1 MVALW
6 LAVGVQLAAA
16 NAALDKCRALDREF
30 DTKAMP
36 KPCQAA
42 AEDATLAVP
51 ERVEALRRLAFAHI
65 LNGDEALAEPAFV
78 KMLVFSPDAELPA
91 DAGPRFRELFAKA
104 KGRFQAEGQ
113 LQTSTPPPLPA
124 GSGPVTVR
132 VELTDKLGRVVGA
145 RVIARVIPSGP
156 SGPSGPAG
164 APDGK
169 DGKDG
174 KDGPAMA
181 APLEERLAR
190 SELSPGLVRF
200 TGTVPEPREVPPGGA
215 TVSWQVV
222 FDGWDG
228 RPVQATPPV
237 AGEHQRATAL
247 VGGGEDGG
255 AGAPWPWIIGGSAG
269 GLAVIGGIVGGT
281 VYCFTAGPCRTQE
294 AFVRVQIRQEAP

>member
-30 DTKAMP
+30 DTRAMP

-104 KGRFQAEGQ
+104 RSRFQAEGQ
-113 LQTSTPPPLPA
+113 LQTSTPPPVPA

-145 RVIARVIPSGP
+145 RVIARVTPL
-156 SGPSGPAG
+156 G
-164 APDGK
+164 APAGK
-169 DGKDG
+169 DGAAGSAG
-174 KDGPAMA
+174 KDGPAVA

-200 TGTVPEPREVPPGGA
+200 TGTVPEPHEVPPGGA

-228 RPVQATPPV
+228 RPVAATPPV
-237 AGEHQRATAL
+237 VGEHQRATAL
-247 VGGGEDGG
+247 AAGGEDGG

-269 GLAVIGGIVGGT
+269 GLALIGGIVGGT